1 MNSYFIKTS
10 GNNSLTFRG
19 AMGATDWTIGWTN
32 WDPQNTAY

>member
-10 GNNSLTFRG
+10 GNNALTFRG